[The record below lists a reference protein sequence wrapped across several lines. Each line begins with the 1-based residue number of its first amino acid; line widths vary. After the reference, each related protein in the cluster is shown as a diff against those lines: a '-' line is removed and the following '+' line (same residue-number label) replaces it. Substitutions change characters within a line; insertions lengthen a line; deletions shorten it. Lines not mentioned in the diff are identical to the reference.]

1 MTESNKNVA
10 ESFFAAINARDLDAV
25 VALLGPSFVNH
36 AASPTM
42 PRGADGMRR
51 IFEMLYRGMPDL
63 RFTCL
68 EVVAEGERVV
78 CLVELRGTQT
88 GPLEIPALRL
98 PASGAE
104 LVTTHLHLF
113 HVTGGRIT
121 AHWGGRDDIGM
132 LRQLGHLPRIAA

>member
-1 MTESNKNVA
+1 MPESNKTIA
-10 ESFFAAINARDLDAV
+10 ESFFAAINSRDLDAG
-25 VALLGPSFVNH
+25 VALLGPTFVNH
-36 AASPTM
+36 AAGPTT
-42 PRGADGMRR
+42 PRGGDGVRR
-51 IFEMLYRGMPDL
+51 IFEMLYRAMPDL

-68 EVVAEGERVV
+68 DVIAEGERVV

-88 GPLEIPALRL
+88 GPIEMPALRL

-132 LRQLGHLPRIAA
+132 LRQLGHLHRIAA